1 MLKDDFKVIQ
11 IVFAEHIELKKYTKT
26 ETIKNVLVEI
36 KLKWNLNE
44 NKKCLGN

>member
-11 IVFAEHIELKKYTKT
+11 IVFQPKNGLMLNILNFDTKKYTKI

-36 KLKWNLNE
+36 KLKSNL
-44 NKKCLGN
+44 